1 MKHEP
6 AILSAEE
13 LAAAIPCPPG
23 EIRRLAEFGRIEPH
37 GPRRFMGR
45 EMPLLFVV
53 HPADL
58 PEIRARLEAMRREM
72 AAGMLP
78 R

>member
-13 LAAAIPCPPG
+13 LAAAIPCPSG
-23 EIRRLAEFGRIEPH
+23 EIRRLAEFGRLNPH
-37 GPRRFMGR
+37 GPRQFMGR
-45 EMPLLFVV
+45 EMPLLFIVR
-53 HPADL
+53 PADL
-58 PEIRARLEAMRREM
+58 PEIRARLEGMRREQ
-72 AAGMLP
+72 AAGILP

>member
-1 MKHEP
+1 
-6 AILSAEE
+6 
-13 LAAAIPCPPG
+13 
-23 EIRRLAEFGRIEPH
+23 
-37 GPRRFMGR
+37 
-45 EMPLLFVV
+45 MPLLFVV

-58 PEIRARLEAMRREM
+58 PEIRERLESMRREM

>member
-1 MKHEP
+1 MRNEP
-6 AILSAEE
+6 AILNVEE
-13 LAAAIPCPPG
+13 LASLVPCPPG
-23 EIRRLAEFGRIEPH
+23 EIQRLAEFGRIEPH

-58 PEIRARLEAMRREM
+58 PEIRERLEAMRREQN
-72 AAGMLP
+72 AGMLP

>member
-13 LAAAIPCPPG
+13 LASLVPCPPG
-23 EIRRLAEFGRIEPH
+23 EIQRLAENGRLNPH
-37 GPRRFMGR
+37 GPRQFMGR

-53 HPADL
+53 RPCDL
-58 PEIRARLEAMRREM
+58 REIRERLEAMRREQ
-72 AAGMLP
+72 AAGILP
-78 R
+78 S